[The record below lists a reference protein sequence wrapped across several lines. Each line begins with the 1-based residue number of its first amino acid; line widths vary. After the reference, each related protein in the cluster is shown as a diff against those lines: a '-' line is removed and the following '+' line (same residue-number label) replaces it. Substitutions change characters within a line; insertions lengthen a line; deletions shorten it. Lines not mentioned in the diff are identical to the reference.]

1 MTSFKPCRLCY
12 QDQDYRID
20 SFGRV
25 YWQSRPVEQRIIDET
40 FLKELFAEVA
50 RRRRNK
56 ARKEKDQAMRDLG
69 LTKVRGALGGVYW
82 E

>member
-1 MTSFKPCRLCY
+1 MTFKPCKLCY

-20 SFGRV
+20 SEGRV
-25 YWQSRPVEQRIIDET
+25 YWQSRPVEKRIIDEE
-40 FLKELFAEVA
+40 FLKDLFAEVA

-56 ARKEKDQAMRDLG
+56 TRRERDEAYRSCG
-69 LTKVRGALGGVYW
+69 LVKVRGALGGVYW